1 MNSLFPQLKEGDTMA
16 HINELID
23 FTIAVYIVHD
33 DKVLLI
39 HHKQLLKWLPIGG
52 HIELNED
59 PEEALFREIQEEC
72 GLEVEVAGTK
82 PTLNEVGTKSLLPP
96 VYLNIHDIKLPHRHV
111 GFIYFAR
118 AKSDKFAHNKEEHN
132 DIRWFMADE
141 LSDPQY
147 VIGEYVRYYAK
158 HALEHFHDK
167 GEKNA

>member
-1 MNSLFPQLKEGDTMA
+1 MA

-23 FTIAVYIVHD
+23 FTIAVYIVYD

-52 HIELNED
+52 HIELHED

-96 VYLNIHDIKLPHRHV
+96 IYLNIHDIKLPHRHV
-111 GFIYFAR
+111 GFIYFAK
-118 AKSDKFAHNKEEHN
+118 AKSDKFAHNQEEHN
-132 DIRWFMADE
+132 DIRWFTAEE
-141 LSDPQY
+141 LLDPQY

-158 HALEHFHDK
+158 HALDHFHEK
-167 GEKNA
+167 GESNA